1 MRSIRE
7 CSFSKENRELAGI
20 KIIVIRL
27 YAYDMAT
34 TKKIKTKPVDETT
47 WDDFEK
53 LFELKGSP
61 HYCWCMVWRLTKDEQ
76 KRNSTANRKKFIK
89 KRVLSQT
96 PIGLLAYIDDEP
108 VAWCSVA
115 PRETHQR
122 LGGDESID
130 KVWSI
135 TCFFVRKEY
144 REQGLVDQ
152 LIIHAQKYARKN
164 GARYIE
170 AYPVAPESPSYR
182 FMGFTK
188 TFKKANFKFVKKAG
202 TRRNVMTYKL
212 K

>member
-1 MRSIRE
+1 
-7 CSFSKENRELAGI
+7 
-20 KIIVIRL
+20 
-27 YAYDMAT
+27 MAT
-34 TKKIKTKPVDETT
+34 TKKIKIKPVDETT

-61 HYCWCMVWRLTKDEQ
+61 HYCWCMVWRLTKEEQ
-76 KRNSTANRKKFIK
+76 KRNNTANRKKFIR

-135 TCFFVRKEY
+135 TSFFVRKEY

-188 TFKKANFKFVKKAG
+188 TFKKANFEFIKKAG

>member
-1 MRSIRE
+1 
-7 CSFSKENRELAGI
+7 
-20 KIIVIRL
+20 
-27 YAYDMAT
+27 MAT
-34 TKKIKTKPVDETT
+34 TKKIKTKPVDETN

-61 HYCWCMVWRLTKDEQ
+61 HYCWCMVWRMTKEEQ
-76 KRNSTANRKKFIK
+76 KRSNTVNRKKFIK
-89 KRVLSQT
+89 KRVRSKT

-115 PRETHQR
+115 PRETHLR
-122 LGGDESID
+122 LGGDESLD

-144 REQGLVDQ
+144 REQGLIDQ
-152 LIIHAQKYARKN
+152 LITHAQKYAGKN
-164 GARYIE
+164 GAKYIE
-170 AYPVAPESPSYR
+170 AYPVAPGSPSYR

-188 TFKKANFKFVKKAG
+188 TFKKADFEFVKKAG